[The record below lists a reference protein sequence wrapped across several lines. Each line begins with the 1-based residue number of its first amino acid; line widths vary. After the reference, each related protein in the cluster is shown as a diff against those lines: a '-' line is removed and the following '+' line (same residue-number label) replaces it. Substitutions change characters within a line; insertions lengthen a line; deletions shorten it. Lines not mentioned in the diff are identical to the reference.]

1 MTIKVIVCGEGSTDV
16 GKRDYETSQ
25 WIDGPAI
32 AYIKNASTKKLQID
46 GIGKN
51 DLPKIQKVK
60 SLKGHSVKARK
71 LGIYAML
78 HSYKVAICY
87 VDCDKNTFEDIYK
100 DITEGFSDYQN
111 KVIGIPMIPKAMIE
125 SWLVADENAFLRVF
139 GKKPSKPYLPKEP
152 ESLWGKKEDP
162 NSNYPK
168 NVLKRVVSQFN
179 DKPEDWRYALARNS
193 SSKTLSIKCPVS
205 YGKFLC
211 DMDKIK

>member
-46 GIGKN
+46 GIEKHK
-51 DLPKIQKVK
+51 LPKIQKVK
-60 SLKGHSVKARK
+60 SLKGHSVKAEK
-71 LGIYAML
+71 LCLYAIL
-78 HSYKVAICY
+78 HHYMVAICY
-87 VDCDKNTFEDIYK
+87 VDCDKNPFEKIYK
-100 DITEGFSDYQN
+100 DITEGFSDYKN

-125 SWLVADENAFLRVF
+125 SWLVADENAFLKVF
-139 GKKPSKPYLPKEP
+139 GKKPPKPYRHIEP

-168 NVLKRVVSQFN
+168 NVLKRIISQFN
-179 DKPEDWRYALARNS
+179 DKPDDWRYALARNS
-193 SSKTLSIKCPVS
+193 SSKTLLQKCPVS
-205 YGKFLC
+205 YGRFLC
-211 DMDKIK
+211 DMKEIK